1 MLSYYGSMI
10 VLVPAILFAMLAQW
24 SVKSTFAKYSKIR
37 NKKNYTGRDAA
48 ELILKSS
55 GIGYVRINA
64 VRGSL
69 SDHYNPK
76 NQTVNL
82 SEPVYDKT
90 TLSALAVA
98 AHECGHAMQ
107 DRDDYHFMRFRH
119 LMLPAVNFANRSA
132 MPLAILGL
140 VLGAGTQINSIG
152 GFILKIAILMFAVV
166 LAFHVVT
173 LPVEINASR
182 RALRILE
189 DNGYLDSD
197 EIGGAKAVL
206 RAAALTYIAAAAV
219 ALSNLLRFVLIARRR
234 D

>member
-1 MLSYYGSMI
+1 MLSYYGSMV
-10 VLVPAILFAMLAQW
+10 VLIPAMLFAMLAQW

-37 NKKNYTGRDAA
+37 NKRNYTGRDAA

-69 SDHYNPK
+69 SDHYDPR

-82 SEPVYDKT
+82 SEPVYGKT

-119 LMLPAVNFANRSA
+119 FMLPAVNFANRTA
-132 MPLAILGL
+132 MPLAIAGL
-140 VLGAGTQINSIG
+140 VLGAGTQINGIG
-152 GFILKIAILMFAVV
+152 GLVLKIAILMFAVV

-189 DNGYLDSD
+189 ENGYLDSE

-206 RAAALTYIAAAAV
+206 RAAALTYIAAATV